1 VVHAEGVTQAALR
14 AQLDQGLQA
23 MQPDLP
29 EQSRVKLLDYVA
41 LLEKWNKVYNLTAV
55 RAAERMVGVHILDS
69 LSVIP
74 HLQATG
80 NLLDV
85 GTGGGLPGIPI
96 AIVRPQLK
104 VTMLDSLQKK
114 TTFIRQCISELKL
127 ENASVVCERVEQYAP
142 AEMFDMIISRA
153 FAELV
158 DFVNGAGHLLRPGGR
173 LYAMK
178 GVYPND
184 EILRLPAAYS
194 VVDIV
199 ELIVPQIEGQRH
211 LVVIEKK

>member
-1 VVHAEGVTQAALR
+1 MVHAEGVTQAALR